1 MYDWSTGAEGAPTA
15 AASVSVV
22 VERMYDW
29 SRTVCRF
36 WSREYS
42 CFSCC
47 WKDVRLK
54 PESTDLP
61 SKLKRFQLLLKG
73 CTIEAAME
81 SRFMKSWTVS
91 VVVERM
97 YDWSSTMR
105 MATKLPQRVSVVVER
120 MYDWSSTMRMAT
132 KLPQQVSVVVERMYD
147 WSSHSVSG
155 IPVKRGFSC
164 CWKDV
169 RLKPERLL
177 RPYEAQIS
185 FSCCWKDVRLKRRS
199 VWAGHM
205 GQKFQ
210 LLLKGCTIEAERS
223 WGLTSLTLP
232 VSVVVERM
240 YDWSSLT
247 MRKLLPARIC
257 FSCCWKDVRLKQE
270 WGKKTAIAKSC
281 FSCCWKDVRLKHKRI
296 NT

>member
-97 YDWSSTMR
+97 YDWSFIEARRSNYFR
-105 MATKLPQRVSVVVER
+105 MFQLLLKGCTIEALIAWVESPLKEVSVVVER
-120 MYDWSSTMRMAT
+120 MYDWSWFA
-132 KLPQQVSVVVERMYD
+132 
-147 WSSHSVSG
+147 SSAYLAFLG
-155 IPVKRGFSC
+155 
-164 CWKDV
+164 
-169 RLKPERLL
+169 
-177 RPYEAQIS
+177 
-185 FSCCWKDVRLKRRS
+185 
-199 VWAGHM
+199 
-205 GQKFQ
+205 FQ
-210 LLLKGCTIEAERS
+210 LLLKGCTIEAELFWTIFLRS
-223 WGLTSLTLP
+223 L

-240 YDWSSLT
+240 YDWSVVCQAVGVNTLFQ
-247 MRKLLPARIC
+247 LLLKGCTIEATRLLLRHHLPRS
-257 FSCCWKDVRLKQE
+257 FSCCWKDVRLK
-270 WGKKTAIAKSC
+270 
-281 FSCCWKDVRLKHKRI
+281 L
-296 NT
+296 

>member
-73 CTIEAAME
+73 CTIEACSLITLFAVYLLFQLLLKGCTIE
-81 SRFMKSWTVS
+81 ALATYLKRIGGLTFQLLLKGCTIEAWQGEVAAIRRQVS
-91 VVVERM
+91 VVVGRM
-97 YDWSSTMR
+97 YDWST
-105 MATKLPQRVSVVVER
+105 
-120 MYDWSSTMRMAT
+120 YDDFL
-132 KLPQQVSVVVERMYD
+132 KIFPEFC
-147 WSSHSVSG
+147 
-155 IPVKRGFSC
+155 FSC

-169 RLKPERLL
+169 RLKPAN
-177 RPYEAQIS
+177 PY
-185 FSCCWKDVRLKRRS
+185 DDMS
-199 VWAGHM
+199 VVM
-205 GQKFQ
+205 FQ
-210 LLLKGCTIEAERS
+210 LLLKGCTIEA
-223 WGLTSLTLP
+223 
-232 VSVVVERM
+232 
-240 YDWSSLT
+240 
-247 MRKLLPARIC
+247 
-257 FSCCWKDVRLKQE
+257 
-270 WGKKTAIAKSC
+270 
-281 FSCCWKDVRLKHKRI
+281 
-296 NT
+296 

>member
-97 YDWSSTMR
+97 YDWSFIEARRSNYFR
-105 MATKLPQRVSVVVER
+105 MFQLLLKGCTIEAQRWGWQQNCHNRFQLLLKGCTIEALIAWVESPLKEVSVVVER
-120 MYDWSSTMRMAT
+120 MYDWSN
-132 KLPQQVSVVVERMYD
+132 
-147 WSSHSVSG
+147 SG
-155 IPVKRGFSC
+155 QTGC
-164 CWKDV
+164 
-169 RLKPERLL
+169 
-177 RPYEAQIS
+177 S
-185 FSCCWKDVRLKRRS
+185 FFRC
-199 VWAGHM
+199 
-205 GQKFQ
+205 
-210 LLLKGCTIEAERS
+210 
-223 WGLTSLTLP
+223 
-232 VSVVVERM
+232 
-240 YDWSSLT
+240 
-247 MRKLLPARIC
+247 
-257 FSCCWKDVRLKQE
+257 
-270 WGKKTAIAKSC
+270 
-281 FSCCWKDVRLKHKRI
+281 
-296 NT
+296 